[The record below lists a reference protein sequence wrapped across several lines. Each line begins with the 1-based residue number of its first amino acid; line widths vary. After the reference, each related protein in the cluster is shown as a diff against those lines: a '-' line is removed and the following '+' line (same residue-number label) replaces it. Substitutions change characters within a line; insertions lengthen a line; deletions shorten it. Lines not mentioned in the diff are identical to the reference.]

1 VNPKSY
7 KKFKADIAEEV
18 GVHPD
23 VVNDF
28 INFYYGKVRKSLSA
42 LDYPKILLDGLG
54 TFYIRK
60 NKLEKAIQKNQD
72 ILDNIKKTTY
82 KGYEK
87 SVNVGEKLNNMQNV
101 LKTLNENIEE
111 KKNFKNEKSK

>member
-1 VNPKSY
+1 MP
-7 KKFKADIAEEV
+7 
-18 GVHPD
+18 
-23 VVNDF
+23 
-28 INFYYGKVRKSLSA
+28 
-42 LDYPKILLDGLG
+42 
-54 TFYIRK
+54 TWT
-60 NKLEKAIQKNQD
+60 IQKNQD

-87 SVNVGEKLNNMQNV
+87 SLNVGIKLNNMQNA